1 MLNYGTA
8 SQLYFGY
15 NTNVLV
21 NRSHS
26 DSDKAVKKVPDKIIS
41 KYYAI
46 KKIRTPGI
54 AYCGSSLIVNDEIV
68 VRHYFKV
75 DADRDISNYDFSI
88 DGSSVKLVE
97 KNGMYY
103 IESACGIASF
113 FSDEKVAVGDG
124 HMESYFK
131 YSPLNYISK
140 AYKSDS
146 VDSKLV
152 NLLDA
157 MYWFRYEKVQL
168 NK

>member
-1 MLNYGTA
+1 M
-8 SQLYFGY
+8 
-15 NTNVLV
+15 
-21 NRSHS
+21 
-26 DSDKAVKKVPDKIIS
+26 
-41 KYYAI
+41 
-46 KKIRTPGI
+46 
-54 AYCGSSLIVNDEIV
+54 
-68 VRHYFKV
+68 
-75 DADRDISNYDFSI
+75 DADRDISNYDFEI
-88 DGSSVKLVE
+88 NNSSVKPVE

-103 IESACGIASF
+103 IESASGTASF
-113 FSDEKVAVGDG
+113 FGDDKVAVGDG

>member
-1 MLNYGTA
+1 MVNYGTA

-15 NTNVLV
+15 NTNALA
-21 NRSHS
+21 NRSLS

-41 KYYAI
+41 KYHAI

-54 AYCGSSLIVNDEIV
+54 TYCGSSLIVNDEII
-68 VRHYFKV
+68 VRHYFML
-75 DADRDISNYDFSI
+75 DTDRDISNYDFSI
-88 DGSSVKLVE
+88 DGLSVKPVE

-103 IESACGIASF
+103 VESASNTSSF
-113 FSDEKVAVGDG
+113 FSGNEVKVDNGRTQ
-124 HMESYFK
+124 SYFK

-140 AYKSDS
+140 VYSTGSA
-146 VDSKLV
+146 DSKLTSF
-152 NLLDA
+152 LDA